1 MPERAAPTQQELE
14 SYVKDRNNWG
24 RWGADDELGAMNLI
38 TTEKR
43 IAAARLVRTGRSLS
57 LSRFIPKTPGPGNP
71 TPAQHFMRSHK
82 IGTGGAATDFY
93 GISFHGMSTT
103 HLDALCHVWGSEGL
117 YNGRDPDKEIT
128 FDGANFGSVDKW
140 ADGIVT
146 RGVLVDVPKFRGE
159 PYVTM
164 KKPVHGWELED
175 ILRAQGVTLEPGD
188 ALAVFCGRGA
198 WENANP
204 DTPYAEGPKPGIH
217 ASCLPVIH
225 DNDICLI
232 AWDMQECSPS
242 GYDLP
247 FPLDLIPVHAIIP
260 AFGAAVLDNVQLEEL
275 ADALRAEGR
284 SEFMLVVSPL
294 KMKGGTGSP
303 VNPIALF

>member
-14 SYVKDRNNWG
+14 SYIKDRNNWG

-43 IAAARLVRTGRSLS
+43 IAAARLVRTGKSLS
-57 LSRFIPKTPGPGNP
+57 LSRFLPKTPGPGNP
-71 TPAQHFMRSHK
+71 TPVQHWMRSHK
-82 IGTGGAATDFY
+82 FEGGGAATDFY
-93 GISFHGMSTT
+93 GMSFHGMQNT
-103 HLDALCHVWGSEGL
+103 HLDALCHVWGGQGI

-164 KKPVHGWELED
+164 DRPLHGWEMED
-175 ILRAQGVTLEPGD
+175 IIRGQGVTLEPGD
-188 ALAVFCGRGA
+188 ALVVFCGRGA
-198 WENANP
+198 WEKAHP
-204 DTPYAEGPKPGIH
+204 DTPYAGGPRPGLH
-217 ASCLPVIH
+217 ASCLPFVR
-225 DNDICLI
+225 DNDICMI

-247 FPLDLIPVHAIIP
+247 FPLGHSPVHAIIP
-260 AFGAAVLDNVQLEEL
+260 AYGAAVLDNVQLEEL

-303 VNPIALF
+303 VNPIAVF